1 MVKFSVFV
9 AEADYRDLRKMA
21 KQAERPMTF
30 MTSRLISEGV
40 ERWRHVRGS
49 DLFPMPEPPLTGPVV
64 LADAPT
70 DSGAIQEA
78 VRAALAAEETQKANQ

>member
-1 MVKFSVFV
+1 
-9 AEADYRDLRKMA
+9 MA

-30 MTSRLISEGV
+30 ITSRLISEGV
-40 ERWRHVRGS
+40 ERWRDVRGS
-49 DLFPMPEPPLTGPVV
+49 DLFPIPEPQAVGPVV

-78 VRAALAAEETQKANQ
+78 VRAALEAQEIQKGSV